1 MAKDT
6 INKDKNNNNNN
17 NKKTEKNTYYIEY
30 ECQYT

>member
-6 INKDKNNNNNN
+6 INKDNNNN
-17 NKKTEKNTYYIEY
+17 NKNRKNTDYIEY

>member
-6 INKDKNNNNNN
+6 INKDNNNN
-17 NKKTEKNTYYIEY
+17 NKNRKNTYYIEY

>member
-6 INKDKNNNNNN
+6 INKDKNNNNN
-17 NKKTEKNTYYIEY
+17 KKNRKNTYYIEY